1 MSIKLGQENI
11 TNNKPDNLSEA
22 QMLLQLQEILLRKD
36 RQNLEILQQTLND
49 KELLSKKV
57 SPIIEEHLTFMKQ
70 SFPKEFRQ
78 SVEKIIDTKLKDSQE
93 EILNLIYPKLG
104 KMIQKYIGHQFQQLK
119 ESIDAQIEVTLS
131 KGPLGWV
138 RRKIFGIK
146 ASDEILSGVDKPII
160 EQILI
165 IQRDSGLLLGS
176 ATKSEKIH
184 EDLVAGMLTAIKSF
198 AEDAFERGEAD
209 LEMIQ
214 YDRYRIYLQNF
225 PKYYIAV
232 VLGGSVSA
240 QQKENL
246 ANNLLTFAENEMNI
260 PITEVNTEV
269 NNLLKRKL
277 EKSFFSKT
285 SNDSNDIK

>member
-1 MSIKLGQENI
+1 MSIKAGAENI
-11 TNNKPDNLSEA
+11 TNSNTNNLSEA
-22 QMLLQLQEILLRKD
+22 QMLLQLQEILLKKD
-36 RQNLEILQQTLND
+36 RQSLESLQQTLND
-49 KELLSKKV
+49 QELLSEKV

-70 SFPKEFRQ
+70 SFPKEFQ
-78 SVEKIIDTKLKDSQE
+78 TSVEKIIDKKLKDSQE

-119 ESIDAQIEVTLS
+119 DGIDAQIEATLN

-146 ASDEILSGVDKPII
+146 LSDEILSSVDKPII

-165 IQRDSGLLLGS
+165 IQR
-176 ATKSEKIH
+176 
-184 EDLVAGMLTAIKSF
+184 VLTAIKSF

-232 VLGGSVSA
+232 VLGGSMSS
-240 QQKENL
+240 QQKEDL
-246 ANNLLTFAENEMNI
+246 ANDLLTFAEEEMNI

-269 NNLLKRKL
+269 NNLLKEKL
-277 EKSFFSKT
+277 KKSFFTKT
-285 SNDSNDIK
+285 SNDSNEIK

>member
-1 MSIKLGQENI
+1 MSIKPAAENI
-11 TNNKPDNLSEA
+11 ANSKSDNLSEA
-22 QMLLQLQEILLRKD
+22 QMLLQLQEILLKKD
-36 RQNLEILQQTLND
+36 RQSLDSLQQTLND

-57 SPIIEEHLTFMKQ
+57 SPIIEEHLAFMKQ
-70 SFPKEFRQ
+70 NFPKEFKL
-78 SVEKIIDTKLKDSQE
+78 SVEKIVDTKLKDSQE
-93 EILNLIYPKLG
+93 EILHLIYPKLG
-104 KMIQKYIGHQFQQLK
+104 KMIQKYIGYQFQQLK
-119 ESIDAQIEVTLS
+119 DSIDNQINTTLN

-138 RRKIFGIK
+138 RRTVLGIK

-214 YDRYRIYLQNF
+214 YDRYRIFLQNF

-232 VLGGSVSA
+232 VLGGSMSS

-246 ANNLLTFAENEMNI
+246 ANDLLTFAEEEMNI
-260 PITEVNTEV
+260 PINEVNTEV
-269 NNLLKRKL
+269 NHLLKEKL
-277 EKSFFSKT
+277 KKTFFHELHK
-285 SNDSNDIK
+285 

>member
-1 MSIKLGQENI
+1 MSIKSAAENI
-11 TNNKPDNLSEA
+11 GSSKSDTLSEA
-22 QMLLQLQEILLRKD
+22 QMLLQLQDILLKKD
-36 RQNLEILQQTLND
+36 RQSLDILQQTLND

-57 SPIIEEHLTFMKQ
+57 SPIIEEHLTFLKQ
-70 SFPKEFRQ
+70 NFPKEFQ
-78 SVEKIIDTKLKDSQE
+78 NSVEKIIDIKLKDSQE

-104 KMIQKYIGHQFQQLK
+104 KMIQKYIGYQFQQLK
-119 ESIDAQIEVTLS
+119 DSIDAQIEVTLN
-131 KGPLGWV
+131 KGPFGWV
-138 RRKIFGIK
+138 RRKVFGIK
-146 ASDEILSGVDKPII
+146 VSDEILSGVDKPII

-214 YDRYRIYLQNF
+214 YDSYRIHLQNF

-232 VLGGSVSA
+232 VLGGSMSA

-246 ANNLLTFAENEMNI
+246 ANDLLTFAEEEMNI
-260 PITEVNTEV
+260 PIAEVNTEM
-269 NNLLKRKL
+269 NNFLKGKL
-277 EKSFFSKT
+277 ERSFFTET
-285 SNDSNDIK
+285 SNDTNDTK

>member
-1 MSIKLGQENI
+1 MSVESAAENI
-11 TNNKPDNLSEA
+11 TDEKYSNLSEA
-22 QMLLQLQEILLRKD
+22 QMLLQLQEILLKKD
-36 RQNLEILQQTLND
+36 RQSLESLQATLNN
-49 KELLSKKV
+49 KELLSEKV
-57 SPIIEEHLTFMKQ
+57 SPIIEEHL
-70 SFPKEFRQ
+70 SFLIRNFPEEFEQ
-78 SVEKIIDTKLKDSQE
+78 NLDKLIDVKIKDSQE

-119 ESIDAQIEVTLS
+119 EGIDAQIEATLN

-138 RRKIFGIK
+138 RRQIFGIK
-146 ASDEILSGVDKPII
+146 VSDEILSGVDKPVI

-176 ATKSEKIH
+176 ATKNEKIH

-240 QQKENL
+240 QQKEDL
-246 ANNLLTFAENEMNI
+246 ANSLLTFAEEELNI

-269 NNLLKRKL
+269 NNLLKEKL
-277 EKSFFSKT
+277 KKSFFA
-285 SNDSNDIK
+285 